1 MPKMKQK
8 RNPVLATPKA
18 ANLMQSAPHRDL
30 EIADERKESKDPVVK
45 RAHGIAS
52 SIVESIKSK
61 VPVSNRGP
69 AVSDPELEDQR
80 STLHRTTNRISV
92 LTEETRRLE
101 RLVRGGAKDL
111 TNLQLVVARLKDEK
125 LNLNQTLVELTREN
139 QALRLANK
147 RGARQISALVHSV
160 NRIKNEQFWS
170 ICQFIACSSTFEAYA
185 NSVGHDLTRLFSM
198 LLAAEIRQS
207 ADLSPDVQAHIVAI
221 EAVFDPI
228 FYLTEYKDVAL
239 KGLNPL
245 LHYVTVGYRQ
255 KRSPTPIFDSDYYGQ
270 RTHLNGAD
278 PLLHYLHI
286 GAQAGLKPH
295 PLFDGK
301 YYLAQYPDVAT
312 LNINPLAHY
321 QIWGCRE
328 RRRPSPLFDT
338 DHYLEGCD
346 LPTIVENPLAEY
358 LTTPF
363 ENAVNPH
370 PLFDAD
376 FFLKSAAISAASE
389 RALVI
394 YEKRPDLNCQIAPHP
409 LFDLNYMHQKEG
421 VIFHEGV
428 SPLELYCRLS
438 RERDIDPSPL
448 FDSKLYRYQMEI
460 EQRQILTEPPII
472 DYLKRGYKDKTILPN
487 IVFDPKTYIEA
498 NDVQISGPELKHY
511 YLVGDRAGLMTHP
524 LFSAKVYNSLRL
536 DDISKTTALEH
547 FLSAESGAGHISH
560 SHTDRPLSPE
570 VLVLIKMIYSTT
582 EDFDAIFYQVANPDL
597 RTLRKSDAIK
607 HYEEHGKFEGRIAS
621 PRALIANAGVLIR
634 DLPLGFFPDEYIYF
648 NPDLVEPVGEE
659 LLPLFV
665 HYLIYGR
672 AENRTIG
679 RWQLHLEAIEI
690 KTPTRTAP
698 IPLTTDAERID
709 VGVLMHIFYPDLW
722 RELAA
727 FARNF
732 QPVSRDI
739 FVNVVD
745 IAWTPR
751 FQAEIRELCPEAFIQ
766 LSNDRGRDIGGF
778 VRLLDHVD
786 IKKYDLFAW
795 IHSKKSPHIA
805 EIKGEYWRRS
815 LLRAFAGTE
824 EIVAECVRT
833 FRDDPS
839 VGLIAA
845 REWRCTE
852 LGRNAEQYYKLL
864 DLFEIDEK
872 HRQMEYVS
880 GTMFLMRAEIVQRLY
895 DGLKNFEWEYG
906 GDKGLDFHTDG
917 QVAHAVERLIGN
929 LVRQMG
935 YQILWR

>member
-1 MPKMKQK
+1 MAKTRQK
-8 RNPVLATPKA
+8 RNPILMTPPVATLPQDIA
-18 ANLMQSAPHRDL
+18 HRDL
-30 EIADERKESKDPVVK
+30 KAIDDKKGSKAPVVK
-45 RAHGIAS
+45 TKGDTAAS
-52 SIVESIKSK
+52 IPRIIKSK
-61 VPVSNRGP
+61 VPASNGELT
-69 AVSDPELEDQR
+69 VSDSELESQR
-80 STLHRTTNRISV
+80 STIRRSTNRINI

-101 RLVRGGAKDL
+101 RLVRSTAKDVS
-111 TNLQLVVARLKDEK
+111 NLQLVVARLKNEK
-125 LNLNQTLVELTREN
+125 LNLSQNLAELAREN
-139 QALRLANK
+139 QALRVVNK
-147 RGARQISALVHSV
+147 RGARQISTLVHSV
-160 NRIKNEQFWS
+160 HRIKNEQFWS
-170 ICQFIACSSTFEAYA
+170 ICHFIACSSAFEAYA

-207 ADLSPDVQAHIVAI
+207 AEVSPDVQAHTLAI

-245 LHYVTVGYRQ
+245 LHYVTDGYRQ
-255 KRSPTPIFDSDYYGQ
+255 KRNPTPIFDSAYYGQ
-270 RTHLNGAD
+270 RTPLNGTD

-286 GAQAGLKPH
+286 GAQAGLRPH

-301 YYLAQYPDVAT
+301 YYLERYPDVAK
-312 LNINPLAHY
+312 LKINPLAHY
-321 QIWGCRE
+321 QIWGGRE
-328 RRRPSPLFDT
+328 RRRPSLLFDT
-338 DHYLEGCD
+338 EYYLERCD
-346 LPTIVENPLAEY
+346 LPTIVDNPLTEY
-358 LTTPF
+358 LASPV
-363 ENAVNPH
+363 ESSVDPH

-376 FFLKSAAISAASE
+376 FFMKSAGISVPSE
-389 RALVI
+389 SALVI
-394 YEKRPDLNCQIAPHP
+394 YEKRSDLNNHIAPHP
-409 LFDLNYMHQKEG
+409 LFNLNYMRQKNK
-421 VIFHEGV
+421 VVFHEGL
-428 SPLELYCRLS
+428 SPLESYCRLS

-460 EQRQILTEPPII
+460 EQRQILAEPPIV
-472 DYLKRGYKDKTILPN
+472 DYLKRGYKDKMILPN
-487 IVFDPKTYIEA
+487 IVFDPKTYIDA
-498 NDVQISGPELKHY
+498 NDVQFSGPELKHY
-511 YLVGDRAGLMTHP
+511 CLVGDRAGFITHP
-524 LFSAKVYNSLRL
+524 LFSAKVYNSSRI
-536 DDISKTTALEH
+536 DDISAMTAIEH
-547 FLSAESGAGHISH
+547 FLSVETRAAHVSH
-560 SHTDRPLSPE
+560 NHTGRPLSPDI
-570 VLVLIKMIYSTT
+570 LNLIRMIYSTT
-582 EDFDAIFYQVANPDL
+582 GDFDATFYRLANPDL
-597 RTLRKSDAIK
+597 NDLTDSDAEK
-607 HYEEHGKFEGRIAS
+607 HYEEHGKSEGRIAA
-621 PRALIANAGVLIR
+621 PRALIANANVLVR

-648 NPDLVEPVGEE
+648 NPDVAGSLSEE

-665 HYLIYGR
+665 HYLVHGR

-679 RWQLHLEAIEI
+679 RWQLHLESIEF
-690 KTPTRTAP
+690 KTPTRITP

-732 QPVSRDI
+732 QPVSRDV

-751 FQAEIRELCPEAFIQ
+751 FQAEIRELCPEAFVQ

-815 LLRAFAGTE
+815 LLRAFAGSE
-824 EIVAECVRT
+824 EIVEECVRT

-839 VGLIAA
+839 IGLIAA

-852 LGRNAEQYYKLL
+852 LGRNAEEYHKLL
-864 DLFEIDEK
+864 ELFEIDEE
-872 HRQMEYVS
+872 HRQIEYVS

-895 DGLKNFEWEYG
+895 DGLKTLEWEYG

-935 YQILWR
+935 YQIFWR